1 MKQTVSAPTHTCRKA
16 NDVIALIGDKWTVH
30 IVMLLALG
38 TQRFSDIQR
47 QVDGISRKMLTV
59 TLRGLE
65 RDGYV
70 TRTVYAT
77 VPPRVDYALTP
88 FGCELVGP
96 LRALGDWAIAN
107 QPRVIAA
114 RVAYDRRDLAA

>member
-1 MKQTVSAPTHTCRKA
+1 
-16 NDVIALIGDKWTVH
+16 
-30 IVMLLALG
+30 MLLASG
-38 TQRFSDIQR
+38 TQRFSAIQR
-47 QVDGISRKMLTV
+47 SVDGISRKMLTV

-70 TRTVYAT
+70 TRTVYPT

-88 FGCELVGP
+88 FGRELVGP

-107 QPRVIAA
+107 QGRVLAA
-114 RVAYDRRDLAA
+114 RATYDARDLAA